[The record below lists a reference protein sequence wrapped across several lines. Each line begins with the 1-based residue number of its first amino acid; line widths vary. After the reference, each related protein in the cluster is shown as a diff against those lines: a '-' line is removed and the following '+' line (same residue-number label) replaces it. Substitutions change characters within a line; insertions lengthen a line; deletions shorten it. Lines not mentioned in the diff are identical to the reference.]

1 MSTKIYTTQF
11 VSGPAVPVAA
21 DPSPAGIDLLQARTA
36 QRAARLLSIEFVVV
50 SLFTCTVA
58 AWVAGVS
65 SNLMLVVLAIDGIV
79 AAGLLGGSA
88 IRKFTGKTSTVDAT
102 PAPHWARVAKNY
114 HQLRAMGLPRSA
126 PSIFAEGISEYL
138 VLEAVEAEFLQA
150 GDVVLVEE
158 GQTIP
163 ADGKILEGMA
173 VVDQSVVTGQS
184 AFVVC
189 DERELNHVMRA
200 SIVVSGQIFVEVAP
214 RRGHPLDWIGGAAAE
229 PKRLE
234 VIPR

>member
-11 VSGPAVPVAA
+11 VRGPSTPVAIE
-21 DPSPAGIDLLQARTA
+21 PSPAGIDLLQARTA
-36 QRAARLLSIEFVVV
+36 KRAARLLSIEFVVV

-58 AWVAGVS
+58 AWVAGVN
-65 SNLMLVVLAIDGIV
+65 SNLMLAVLAVDGIV
-79 AAGLLGGSA
+79 AAGLLGGYA
-88 IRKFTGKTSTVDAT
+88 IRKFIGKASTVDAT
-102 PAPHWARVAKNY
+102 PAPHWAHVAKNY

-126 PSIFAEGISEYL
+126 PSIFAEGISNHL
-138 VLEAVEAEFLQA
+138 LLEAVEADGLRE

-173 VVDQSVVTGQS
+173 VIDHSAVTGQS

-189 DERELNHVMRA
+189 DENELNHVMRA

-214 RRGHPLDWIGGAAAE
+214 RRGHPLDWIGGVVAE
-229 PKRLE
+229 PKRVE
-234 VIPR
+234 AASR